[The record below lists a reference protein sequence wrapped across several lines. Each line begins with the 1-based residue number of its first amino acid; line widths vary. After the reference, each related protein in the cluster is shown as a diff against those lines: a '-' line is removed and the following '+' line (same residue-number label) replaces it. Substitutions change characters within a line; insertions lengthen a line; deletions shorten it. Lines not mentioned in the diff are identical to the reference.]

1 MNRVT
6 LWIAAAP
13 AAVRPRAAPA
23 PAPSFVV
30 APSLAP
36 VWLGCA
42 TALASLSCAHAQTG
56 SAPDTT
62 TAPAAPLVADARI
75 EPIDRAQA
83 EQARLK
89 ALIDAAPKA
98 YEDRFMNPDAGSEDS
113 ATPEAEQPQGF
124 RAWLVESRIGFGDA
138 TSTGYRRQRATEFG
152 QRLEYRRETLNYG
165 EFVLQADARHL
176 SGDSFLGGG
185 GIGSLGYAREATSG
199 RFTLRNLGFPL
210 TTKTFADSA
219 VGDIYSELTDGLAR
233 NYRLSLG
240 STTVRGASTRI
251 FSADLDVRAGFG
263 ERGNL
268 TGGPYPGFE
277 KSQGTLGWLGVTRRL
292 GDPWFA
298 SFQLDQARDVPAYY
312 FDPVTAQG
320 FGRKDVSSWATSI
333 GYGSELLRDGDLR
346 ARATLVGSR
355 VSSSTP
361 GVTTGSSQGLFVEA
375 STRMGAYRHEV
386 GAYAA
391 RPQLYFGDQP
401 LTTGTRGA
409 YWRIDRSDNR
419 LNWGAALDLER
430 AAPNDSFNVF
440 GYRRAG
446 ASGNAQYLVDRN
458 TSFGGSLNLMQTR
471 YEGTAIDGGA
481 GSGGAG
487 SGGAGSG
494 GAGSAGQGSRFR
506 SLYANAFYQTRFFD
520 WPRSRFNLSV
530 RRNEAIVIGDGT
542 ATGQELQWEQ
552 DWINGRYETLRPELT
567 TTLGYARD
575 QSSGSVRHYPTA
587 GAQFRFWL
595 ASGFSVT
602 GNLRYTS
609 QHGGLYTSRGLS
621 GMLGAEKD
629 LAPGWRAGISAN
641 LNQARATT
649 VPVAL
654 NTPSLFRT
662 NDKTVYVYLRW
673 EGSAG
678 TGYQT
683 AGARTGNAGGGSVAG
698 RVFFDA
704 DNDGQPQI
712 GEGGV
717 ANVEVLLD
725 GRYRAVTDRDGRFE
739 FPLVTTGR
747 HQLTLTPETVPL
759 PWGPARDTGASV
771 DVPLRGQASLS
782 IPVIKVGQ

>member
-13 AAVRPRAAPA
+13 AAVPPRAAPA
-23 PAPSFVV
+23 V
-30 APSLAP
+30 APALANA
-36 VWLGCA
+36 WLGCA
-42 TALASLSCAHAQTG
+42 TALASLSCAHAQT
-56 SAPDTT
+56 SAAPGTPA
-62 TAPAAPLVADARI
+62 APAAPLVADARI

-83 EQARLK
+83 EQARLR

-98 YEDRFMNPDAGSEDS
+98 YEDRFMSTGPGSGAEPE
-113 ATPEAEQPQGF
+113 PEAEQPQGF

-165 EFVLQADARHL
+165 ELVLQADARHL
-176 SGDSFLGGG
+176 SGDRFLGGG
-185 GIGSLGYAREATSG
+185 GIGALGYAREATSG

-210 TTKTFADSA
+210 TTQTFADSA

-240 STTVRGASTRI
+240 STTVRGASTRV
-251 FSADLDVRAGFG
+251 FSSELDVRAGFG

-268 TGGPYPGFE
+268 TGGPYAGFE
-277 KSQGTLGWLGVTRRL
+277 KSQGTLGWLGVTKRL
-292 GDPWFA
+292 GDRWFG

-355 VSSSTP
+355 VGSSTP
-361 GVTTGSSQGLFVEA
+361 GVATGSSQGLFVEA
-375 STRMGAYRHEV
+375 SARSGAYRHEV

-391 RPQLYFGDQP
+391 RPQLHFGDQP
-401 LTTGTRGA
+401 LATGTRGA
-409 YWRIDRSDNR
+409 YWRIDHGDHR
-419 LNWGAALDLER
+419 LSWGAALDFER

-446 ASGNAQYLVDRN
+446 GSGNFQYLVDRH
-458 TSFGGSLNLMQTR
+458 TSFGGSLNVMQTR
-471 YEGTAIDGGA
+471 YEGGTAGTVPDSFGA
-481 GSGGAG
+481 VGS
-487 SGGAGSG
+487 S
-494 GAGSAGQGSRFR
+494 GQGSRFR

-520 WPRSRFNLSV
+520 WPRTRFNFSV

-595 ASGFSVT
+595 TSGFSVT

-621 GMLGAEKD
+621 GMVGAEKD

-683 AGARTGNAGGGSVAG
+683 AGARTGSAGGGSVTG
-698 RVFFDA
+698 RVFLDA
-704 DNDGQPQI
+704 DHDGQPQV
-712 GEGGV
+712 GEGGA
-717 ANVEVLLD
+717 ANVEVLLE

-759 PWGPARDTGASV
+759 PWGPARDAGASV

>member
-1 MNRVT
+1 MIGVIPWT
-6 LWIAAAP
+6 AAGP
-13 AAVRPRAAPA
+13 ARARRRTA
-23 PAPSFVV
+23 
-30 APSLAP
+30 LAP
-36 VWLGCA
+36 LWFGCA
-42 TALASLSCAHAQTG
+42 TSLALLSCANAQTAPPAR
-56 SAPDTT
+56 SAPPGNPP
-62 TAPAAPLVADARI
+62 APAAPVVADARI

-83 EQARLK
+83 EQARLR

-98 YEDRFMNPDAGSEDS
+98 YEDRFMNPDAGTTDGEAASD
-113 ATPEAEQPQGF
+113 AEAEQPQGF
-124 RAWLVESRIGFGDA
+124 RAWLVESRIGFGEA
-138 TSTGYRRQRATEFG
+138 SGTGFGRQRAAEFG
-152 QRLEYRRETLNYG
+152 QRFEYRRETLNHG

-176 SGDSFLGGG
+176 NGNGVLNGG
-185 GIGSLGYAREATSG
+185 GIGALGYARDATSG

-210 TTKTFADSA
+210 TTQTFADTA

-233 NYRLSLG
+233 NHRLSLG
-240 STTVRGASTRI
+240 SSTMRGASTRV
-251 FSADLDVRAGFG
+251 FSTDLDVRAGFG

-277 KSQGTLGWLGVTRRL
+277 KSQGTLGWLGLTRRL
-292 GDPWFA
+292 GEPWFA

-312 FDPVTAQG
+312 VDPVNALG
-320 FGRKDVSSWATSI
+320 YGRKDVTSWAASI
-333 GYGSELLRDGDLR
+333 GYGREPLRDGEVR

-355 VSSSTP
+355 TRSPTP
-361 GVTTGSSQGLFVEA
+361 GLATGGSQGLFVEA
-375 STRMGAYRHEV
+375 GARTGAYRHEF

-391 RPQLYFGDQP
+391 RPNLYFGDAA
-401 LTTGTRGA
+401 LATGTRGA
-409 YWRIDRSDNR
+409 YWRIDRSDSR

-430 AAPNDSFNVF
+430 AAPNDSFTLF

-446 ASGNAQYLVDRN
+446 ASGNVQYLLDRN

-471 YEGTAIDGGA
+471 YDNAA
-481 GSGGAG
+481 AQAS
-487 SGGAGSG
+487 
-494 GAGSAGQGSRFR
+494 GQGSGLR

-530 RRNEAIVIGDGT
+530 RRNEAIVLGDGT

-552 DWINGRYETLRPELT
+552 DWIGGRFETLRPELT

-575 QSSGSVRHYPTA
+575 QSNGGARHYPTA
-587 GAQFRFWL
+587 GVQFRFWMAEGL
-595 ASGFSVT
+595 SVT

-621 GMLGAEKD
+621 GTLGAEKD
-629 LAPGWRAGISAN
+629 LAPGWRAGIAAN

-649 VPVAL
+649 VPVGL
-654 NTPSLFRT
+654 NTPTLFRT

-678 TGYQT
+678 AAYPT
-683 AGARTGNAGGGSVAG
+683 AGARTGSAGGGSVAG
-698 RVFFDA
+698 RVFYDA
-704 DNDGQPQI
+704 NNDGEAQI

-747 HQLTLTPETVPL
+747 HQLTLTPDTVPL
-759 PWGPARDTGASV
+759 PWGPARDAGASV
-771 DVPLRGQASLS
+771 DVPLRGQASAA
-782 IPVIKVGQ
+782 IPVVKVGQ

>member
-575 QSSGSVRHYPTA
+575 QSSGSVHHYPTA

-683 AGARTGNAGGGSVAG
+683 AGARPATLAAAAWRGACSSM
-698 RVFFDA
+698 
-704 DNDGQPQI
+704 P
-712 GEGGV
+712 
-717 ANVEVLLD
+717 
-725 GRYRAVTDRDGRFE
+725 
-739 FPLVTTGR
+739 TT
-747 HQLTLTPETVPL
+747 T
-759 PWGPARDTGASV
+759 AS
-771 DVPLRGQASLS
+771 RRSAKAASPTS
-782 IPVIKVGQ
+782 RCCSTAATAP

>member
-1 MNRVT
+1 MIRVT
-6 LWIAAAP
+6 LWTAVGPASACWRPTLAHLWIGCASAVAGLSCAQAQTSQPAAP
-13 AAVRPRAAPA
+13 ARNNPAATPA
-23 PAPSFVV
+23 PV
-30 APSLAP
+30 
-36 VWLGCA
+36 
-42 TALASLSCAHAQTG
+42 
-56 SAPDTT
+56 
-62 TAPAAPLVADARI
+62 VADARI

-98 YEDRFMNPDAGSEDS
+98 YEDRFMNPDTLATGGD
-113 ATPEAEQPQGF
+113 TPEAEQPQGF
-124 RAWLVESRIGFGDA
+124 RAWLAESRIGFGDA
-138 TSTGYRRQRATEFG
+138 TSTGYGRQRASEFG

-176 SGDSFLGGG
+176 SGDSFLSGGG
-185 GIGSLGYAREATSG
+185 VGSLGYAREATSG

-210 TTKTFADSA
+210 TTQTFADTA
-219 VGDIYSELTDGLAR
+219 VGDIYSELTDGLSR

-251 FSADLDVRAGFG
+251 FSSDLDVRAGFG

-268 TGGPYPGFE
+268 AGGPYPGFE
-277 KSQGTLGWLGVTRRL
+277 KSQGTLGWLGLTKRL
-292 GDPWFA
+292 SDRWFA
-298 SFQLDQARDVPAYY
+298 SFQLDQARDIPAYY

-320 FGRKDVSSWATSI
+320 IGRKDVTSWATSI
-333 GYGSELLRDGDLR
+333 GYGSELLRDGDIKG
-346 ARATLVGSR
+346 RATLVGSR
-355 VSSSTP
+355 TSSQPNPTAS
-361 GVTTGSSQGLFVEA
+361 GATTSSSQGLFLEA
-375 STRMGAYRHEV
+375 SARTGAYRHEL

-391 RPQLYFGDQP
+391 RPNLYFGDYP
-401 LTTGTRGA
+401 LATGTRGA
-409 YWRIDRSDNR
+409 YWRIDRSDSR
-419 LNWGAALDLER
+419 MNWGGALDLER
-430 AAPNDSFNVF
+430 AAPNDNFSLF

-446 ASGNAQYLVDRN
+446 ASGNFQYLLDRN
-458 TSFGGSLNLMQTR
+458 TSFGGSLNLMQMR
-471 YEGTAIDGGA
+471 YEGT
-481 GSGGAG
+481 
-487 SGGAGSG
+487 
-494 GAGSAGQGSRFR
+494 SADATAQASRQGSRFR
-506 SLYANAFYQTRFFD
+506 SLYADAFYQTRFFD

-530 RRNEAIVIGDGT
+530 RRNEAIVLGDGT

-552 DWINGRYETLRPELT
+552 DWIGGRFETMRPELT

-575 QSSGSVRHYPTA
+575 QSGGTARNYPTA
-587 GAQFRFWL
+587 GVQFRFWM
-595 ASGFSVT
+595 AQGFNVT

-621 GMLGAEKD
+621 GTLSAEKD
-629 LAPGWRAGISAN
+629 LAPGWRAGIAAN

-678 TGYQT
+678 SAYQT
-683 AGARTGNAGGGSVAG
+683 AGARTGTAGGGSVTG
-698 RVFFDA
+698 RVFYDA
-704 DNDGQPQI
+704 NNDGQPQI

-725 GRYRAVTDRDGRFE
+725 GRYRAMTDRDGRFE

-747 HQLTLTPETVPL
+747 HQLTLTSETVPL
-759 PWGPARDTGASV
+759 PWGPARDAGASV
-771 DVPLRGQASLS
+771 DVPLRGQASAS

>member
-1 MNRVT
+1 M
-6 LWIAAAP
+6 
-13 AAVRPRAAPA
+13 
-23 PAPSFVV
+23 
-30 APSLAP
+30 
-36 VWLGCA
+36 
-42 TALASLSCAHAQTG
+42 
-56 SAPDTT
+56 
-62 TAPAAPLVADARI
+62 ADARI

-83 EQARLK
+83 EQARLR
-89 ALIDAAPKA
+89 ALIESAPKA
-98 YEDRFMNPDAGSEDS
+98 YEDRFMNTAEPV
-113 ATPEAEQPQGF
+113 ATEGAAEAEPPQGF
-124 RAWLVESRIGFGDA
+124 RAWLVESRIGLGDA
-138 TSTGYRRQRATEFG
+138 TGTGYSRQRATEFG

-185 GIGSLGYAREATSG
+185 GIGSLGYARDATSG

-210 TTKTFADSA
+210 TTQTFADSA

-251 FSADLDVRAGFG
+251 FSSDLDVRAGFG

-268 TGGPYPGFE
+268 AGGPYPGFE
-277 KSQGTLGWLGVTRRL
+277 KSQGTLGWLGLTRRL

-298 SFQLDQARDVPAYY
+298 SFQLDQARNIPAYY

-320 FGRKDVSSWATSI
+320 FGRKDVDSWATSI

-355 VSSSTP
+355 TTSPTP
-361 GVTTGSSQGLFVEA
+361 GVATGASQGLFVEA
-375 STRMGAYRHEV
+375 SARTGAYRHEL
-386 GAYAA
+386 GAYTA
-391 RPQLYFGDQP
+391 RPNLYFGDYP
-401 LTTGTRGA
+401 LATGTRGA

-419 LNWGAALDLER
+419 LNWGAGLDLER
-430 AAPNDSFNVF
+430 AAPNDSFNLF

-446 ASGNAQYLVDRN
+446 ASGNFQYLLDRN
-458 TSFGGSLNLMQTR
+458 TSFGGSVNLMQTR
-471 YEGTAIDGGA
+471 YENEGT
-481 GSGGAG
+481 
-487 SGGAGSG
+487 
-494 GAGSAGQGSRFR
+494 GSAGATSGQDNRFR

-520 WPRSRFNLSV
+520 WPRSRFNLAV
-530 RRNEAIVIGDGT
+530 RRNEAIVLGDGT

-552 DWINGRYETLRPELT
+552 DWIGGRYETLRPELT

-575 QSSGSVRHYPTA
+575 ESSGDVRHYPTA
-587 GAQFRFWL
+587 GAQFRFWV
-595 ASGFSVT
+595 ASGVSMT

-621 GMLGAEKD
+621 GTLGAEKD
-629 LAPGWRAGISAN
+629 LAPGWRVGISAN

-654 NTPSLFRT
+654 NTPALFRT
-662 NDKTVYVYLRW
+662 TDKTVYVYLRW

-678 TGYQT
+678 TAYQA
-683 AGARTGNAGGGSVAG
+683 AGARNGSAGGGSVTG
-698 RVFFDA
+698 RVFFDTN
-704 DNDGQPQI
+704 NDGQPQI

-725 GRYRAVTDRDGRFE
+725 GRYRATTDRDGRFE

-759 PWGPARDTGASV
+759 PWGPARDAGASV
-771 DVPLRGQASLS
+771 DVPLRGQASTS
-782 IPVIKVGQ
+782 IPVVKVGQ